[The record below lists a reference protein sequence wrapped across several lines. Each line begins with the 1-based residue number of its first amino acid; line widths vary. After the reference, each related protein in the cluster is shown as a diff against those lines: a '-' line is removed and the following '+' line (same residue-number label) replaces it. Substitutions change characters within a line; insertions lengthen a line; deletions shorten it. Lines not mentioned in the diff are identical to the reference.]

1 MAVNCVTAMDCRVA
15 AVTASVVEPVTPF
28 SAALMVA
35 VPTATPVPSP
45 FDPAALETVA
55 MVAADEVQVAWLV
68 RFWVLPSE
76 KVPMAVNCC
85 VVPLAIEGAAGVTA
99 IDWSVTAVTVTVV
112 EPATLPLVAVTVADP
127 GATAVISPVLETVTT
142 PASEEVQAAEGVR
155 SCVDWSEYVPVA
167 VSWSVVPAPSEGLDG
182 VIPIDW
188 SVFVLEPEPEHAE
201 SSSVVDRARHR
212 TSEPG
217 IEGRRERTV
226 STGRTSSPDGASIV
240 GSVQDRAG
248 PRGRRAPRHSGRAAP
263 GCCPL
268 SGPVVIDARP
278 RAAGQRSPAG
288 GLSPSARGCP
298 PPR

>member
-1 MAVNCVTAMDCRVA
+1 MT
-15 AVTASVVEPVTPF
+15 
-28 SAALMVA
+28 
-35 VPTATPVPSP
+35 
-45 FDPAALETVA
+45 
-55 MVAADEVQVAWLV
+55 WLV

-76 KVPMAVNCC
+76 KLPVAVNCC

-155 SCVDWSEYVPVA
+155 SCVDSSEYVPVA

-182 VIPIDW
+182 VTPIDW

-212 TSEPG
+212 TREPG
-217 IEGRRERTV
+217 IEGRRERRCPRDVPPAQTAHR
-226 STGRTSSPDGASIV
+226 SWAACRTEQGPEDGERHASPEEPRPDAVLYPGPWSSMRD
-240 GSVQDRAG
+240 
-248 PRGRRAPRHSGRAAP
+248 
-263 GCCPL
+263 
-268 SGPVVIDARP
+268 PVRLVRW
-278 RAAGQRSPAG
+278 SPAG
-288 GLSPSARGCP
+288 GLTPSARGCL